1 MLFLDI
7 FLKYFQCQFLRFYH
21 SETLSKY
28 FEDFSIGDK
37 YLIPSRTQTS
47 GIFSMF
53 QGASGDNDPI
63 HYDLEY
69 CKKRGHPEMLAHG
82 LQVFI
87 QTAAGAGTFP
97 SEVRDSLIGLIEVS
111 GKMLKPV
118 YREDTLYPELIVSRL
133 TSQNTTGILEM
144 KALVNNQDNILV
156 FEGYHK
162 YLIKKKK

>member
-1 MLFLDI
+1 MI
-7 FLKYFQCQFLRFYH
+7 RSQTINK
-21 SETLSKY
+21 SKY

-37 YLIPSRTQTS
+37 YIIPSRTQTS

-162 YLIKKKK
+162 YLIKKKNNINA

>member
-1 MLFLDI
+1 MTKI
-7 FLKYFQCQFLRFYH
+7 ENNKN
-21 SETLSKY
+21 SKY
-28 FEDFSIGDK
+28 FEDFIIGDK

-53 QGASGDNDPI
+53 QAASGDNDPI

-82 LQVFI
+82 LQVMI

-97 SEVRDSLIGLIEVS
+97 SEVRDSLIGLIEIS

-118 YREDTLYPELIVSRL
+118 YREDTLYPELIISNL
-133 TSQNTTGILEM
+133 ISQNTTGILEM
-144 KALVNNQDNILV
+144 KAAIYNQKNILV
-156 FEGYHK
+156 FEGFHK

>member
-1 MLFLDI
+1 MI
-7 FLKYFQCQFLRFYH
+7 KNHTKYD
-21 SETLSKY
+21 SKY
-28 FEDFSIGDK
+28 FEDFYIGDK

-53 QGASGDNDPI
+53 QAASGDNDPI
-63 HYDLEY
+63 HYDLEF
-69 CKKRGHPEMLAHG
+69 CKNRGHPEMLAHG
-82 LQVFI
+82 LQVLI